1 MKGEQS
7 VSCFAETETHFL
19 NLNCGEDFSLAVV
32 FALISV
38 ELTVIRFFRRR
49 GCWLTLATNHSQACE
64 RCVRRLT
71 PQIRKRTLRLTG
83 KSDHADVGR
92 FAASRRNDLLYALID
107 VYEALSI
114 LAGRQGPYGTV
125 LPGACSKTHPNSKR
139 LAQYLRA
146 CAGLSSRQVSNVKR
160 YCHGNR
166 YG

>member
-1 MKGEQS
+1 MKSRSPPKCARLPRPGGRRS
-7 VSCFAETETHFL
+7 TGRATRTWLVR
-19 NLNCGEDFSLAVV
+19 SLRER
-32 FALISV
+32 I
-38 ELTVIRFFRRR
+38 FRT
-49 GCWLTLATNHSQACE
+49 WLVHQLPE

-146 CAGLSSRQVSNVKR
+146 CAGLSSGQVSNVKR